1 MKKKHKIKVG
11 ISVGDLSGI
20 GIEIVLKTFEDSRM
34 LDFCTPIIFA
44 SSKVVSH
51 HKKVLEINTSIH
63 GIDSLNK
70 IIPQKVNLLNV
81 WKEMVEVDLGTPTE
95 TSGKYALISLDKAVE
110 ALKNEEIDVLV
121 TAPIDKNNIQSETFA
136 FKGHTEYLEDK
147 LEGESLMILTTDNL
161 RVGLITG
168 HIPLAEV
175 ADKISPEL
183 IKKKVDIMYASLV
196 QDFNISKPKI
206 AVLGLNPHCGD
217 QGVIGTEDDEIV
229 KPTIEDIQ
237 KKGRLVYGPFAADS
251 FFGNENYKSYDGILA
266 MYHDQGL
273 TPFKTLAFGKGV
285 NFTAGLNRIRTSP
298 DHGTAFEIAGKGK
311 AEYNS
316 FKEAI
321 FMAIKL
327 FKDREENISLNE
339 NKLEIQKEKKIHYS
353 K

>member
-51 HKKVLEINTSIH
+51 HKKVLKINTSIH
-63 GIDSLNK
+63 GIDNLNK

-81 WKEMVEVDLGTPTE
+81 WKEMVEVDLGNPTE
-95 TSGKYALISLDKAVE
+95 ISGKYALLSLDKAVE
-110 ALKNEEIDVLV
+110 ALKSEEIDVLV

-147 LEGESLMILTTDNL
+147 LEGESLMILTSDNL

-168 HIPLAEV
+168 HIPLGEV

-183 IKKKVDIMYASLV
+183 IKKKVDIMYTSLI

-237 KKGRLVYGPFAADS
+237 KKGSLVYGPFAADS

-273 TPFKTLAFGKGV
+273 TPFKTLAFGNGV

-311 AEYNS
+311 AEYTS

-339 NKLEIQKEKKIHYS
+339 NKLEIQKEKKVHYS